1 MALQQLQVQTS
12 TPLTLV
18 HTDHGSQFQGK
29 LREILPGV
37 KITCSHR
44 LSQRTNYVENRI
56 RLSKAVARKIFQRTS
71 KEPLDA
77 KIDLFNIQIIILIIE
92 NCINSLPYN
101 NKSGTSGVTPDHF
114 LHPFLFIKQTLNGDS
129 DDEEHN
135 IEVEQK
141 VKNYFRK
148 IIEIRNKEI
157 LTEERRFR
165 QQYGTHG
172 PYEIKV
178 DDIVYVKNSDFARIK
193 IGKVM
198 KISKNGTSVTVR
210 FGGKRTKIYNVQ
222 DLHPLVY
229 SL

>member
-1 MALQQLQVQTS
+1 M
-12 TPLTLV
+12 
-18 HTDHGSQFQGK
+18 
-29 LREILPGV
+29 PGV

-56 RLSKAVARKIFQRTS
+56 RLSKAVARKIFQKTS

-77 KIDLFNIQIIILIIE
+77 KVDLFNLQIIILIIE
-92 NCINSLPYN
+92 NSINSLPYN
-101 NKSGTSGVTPDHF
+101 NKAGTSGVTPDHF
-114 LHPFLFIKQTLNGDS
+114 LHPFQFIKQTLNGDS
-129 DDEEHN
+129 DDKEHN

-141 VKNYFRK
+141 VKSYFRK

-165 QQYGTHG
+165 QQFGTHG
-172 PYEIKV
+172 QYEIKV

-198 KISKNGTSVTVR
+198 KISKNGTSVTVY
-210 FGGKRTKIYNVQ
+210 FGKKKTKTYNVK